1 MITDI
6 VYESW
11 CNETMPYFFINLLGQ
26 KIVMLQN
33 CCFLNQN
40 TDKTSRQTASA
51 TSVLHSILLDRLLT
65 FC

>member
-1 MITDI
+1 MKAGET
-6 VYESW
+6 W

-33 CCFLNQN
+33 SCFLKQN
-40 TDKTSRQTASA
+40 ADKTSRQTASA

-65 FC
+65 FR